1 MILSSAEL
9 LFYSTRTLG
18 DNRMQNNKLY
28 SRLFVLPAFLLY
40 TILFIL
46 PVLGGLY
53 YSFTNWS
60 VTRPDISFIGL
71 DNYREI
77 FFSSGSYLKSIYHT
91 LSFTF
96 YTVIFKVIIGLG
108 LALLLNEGLKTKKA
122 LRTIF
127 FLPYTL
133 SPLIIG
139 ILFVSILGPDGPLN
153 IILRSIGLE
162 QLAHSW
168 LTEKNVALG
177 STMGVE
183 VWRMVGWN
191 MVILLAGLQTIPKS
205 YYEASALDGASGWKQ
220 FQTITIPFLMPTL
233 MIATILNIIHGL
245 RVFEIIYALT
255 NGGPGDLTEVINTQ
269 VYKEFSM
276 GRYGMSNALSMVAF
290 VFTLIVAY
298 LIKLVSSGEE
308 ASS

>member
-1 MILSSAEL
+1 
-9 LFYSTRTLG
+9 
-18 DNRMQNNKLY
+18 MQNKKIY
-28 SRLFVLPAFLLY
+28 SRLFVMPAFILY

-60 VTRPDISFIGL
+60 DMKPTISFIGL
-71 DNYREI
+71 DNYKEI

-91 LSFTF
+91 LSFTL
-96 YTVIFKVIIGLG
+96 YTVVFKLGIGLV
-108 LALLLNEGLKTKKA
+108 LALLLNEGLKTKKV
-122 LRTIF
+122 LRTVF
-127 FLPYTL
+127 FLPYML

-139 ILFVSILGPDGPLN
+139 IIFISILGPDGPLN
-153 IILRSIGLE
+153 MVLRFIGLDH
-162 QLAHSW
+162 LTHSW
-168 LTEKNVALG
+168 LTDKNFVLG

-183 VWRMVGWN
+183 IWRMAGWN
-191 MVILLAGLQTIPKS
+191 MVIILAGLQTISKS
-205 YYEASALDGASGWKQ
+205 YYEAAALDGAGRWKQ
-220 FQTITIPFLMPTL
+220 FTQITIPFLIPTL

-269 VYKEFSM
+269 VYKEFST

-290 VFTLIVAY
+290 IFTLMIAY
-298 LIKLVSSGEE
+298 LIKLVSSREE

>member
-1 MILSSAEL
+1 MTFRRTPF
-9 LFYSTRTLG
+9 LFQQNLG
-18 DNRMQNNKLY
+18 GARMQNHKLY
-28 SRLFVLPAFLLY
+28 SRLFVLPAFVLY
-40 TILFIL
+40 TILFIF

-60 VTRPDISFIGL
+60 AINASISFIGL

-91 LSFTF
+91 LSFTL
-96 YTVIFKVIIGLG
+96 YTVVFKVLIGLG

-122 LRTIF
+122 LRTLF

-139 ILFVSILGPDGPLN
+139 ILFVSILGPEGPLN
-153 IILRSIGLE
+153 IILRFIGLD
-162 QLAHSW
+162 QLTHSW
-168 LTEKNVALG
+168 LTEKSVALG

-183 VWRMVGWN
+183 VWRMAGWN

-205 YYEASALDGASGWKQ
+205 YYEAASLDGASTWRQ
-220 FQTITIPFLMPTL
+220 FLSITIPFLMPTL

-269 VYKEFSM
+269 VYREFSM

-290 VFTLIVAY
+290 AFTLVIAY
-298 LIKLVSSGEE
+298 LIKLVSSREE